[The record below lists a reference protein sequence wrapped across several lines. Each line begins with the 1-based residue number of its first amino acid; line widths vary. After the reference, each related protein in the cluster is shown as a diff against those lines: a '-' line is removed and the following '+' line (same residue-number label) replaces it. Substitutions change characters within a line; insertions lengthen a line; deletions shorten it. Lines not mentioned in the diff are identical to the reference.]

1 MAHSSISMD
10 EAYSEAVFIF
20 DGGEITEEMHFADF
34 EACLS
39 GNAKLEAFAAS
50 VVSGMY
56 VIIGS
61 GLAIRGIVCFNLGI
75 DENGDA
81 DPAFSVPLQHLASV
95 AGAGPDLGCGPTRL
109 ASRSQCPVSWHAHN
123 LWEPE
128 GEGDDNPLAHAQS
141 VVWTN
146 RLGYNQQTVSSEGS
160 ELQFD
165 VLDETDDSSFGV
177 PVESPEQGDAETL
190 PPENGT
196 SSGNGAVAPESD
208 PDDPFKRHSQSMLRR
223 KIDRTF
229 GEEGTV
235 SLQKLIVQHSEQMD
249 ALTSKHRGDLEQQ
262 QRLYLD
268 QIGDCRDE
276 IQKLKSELRHE
287 QTRTQRL
294 QQLLRGDVR

>member
-39 GNAKLEAFAAS
+39 GDAKLEAFAAS

-61 GLAIRGIVCFNLGI
+61 SLAIRGIVCFNLGI

-141 VVWTN
+141 AVWTN

-196 SSGNGAVAPESD
+196 SAGNGAVAPESD

>member
-1 MAHSSISMD
+1 MD

-39 GNAKLEAFAAS
+39 GDAKLEAFAAS

-61 GLAIRGIVCFNLGI
+61 GLAIRGMVCFTLGI

-81 DPAFSVPLQHLASV
+81 DPGFSVPLQHLASV

-141 VVWTN
+141 AVWTN
-146 RLGYNQQTVSSEGS
+146 RLGYDQQTVSSES
-160 ELQFD
+160 SKLQFD
-165 VLDETDDSSFGV
+165 VLDETDDASFSV
-177 PVESPEQGDAETL
+177 PVENPKQGDAGANGTAEVL

-196 SSGNGAVAPESD
+196 SSGEDATAQESD

-262 QRLYLD
+262 QQLYLD
-268 QIGDCRDE
+268 QICGCRDE
-276 IQKLKSELRHE
+276 IQNLKSELRHE

-294 QQLLRGDVR
+294 QQLLRADMR

>member
-141 VVWTN
+141 AVWTN

-165 VLDETDDSSFGV
+165 VLDESDDASFGV

-196 SSGNGAVAPESD
+196 SSGEDATEESD